1 MQPIYDLVALGEAM
15 VEFNQIPQ
23 GDGRMYLQGFGGDT
37 SNTTIAAA
45 RQGARCAYISLLG
58 NDALGDMCLELWR
71 TEGVD
76 VSAVGLREDAPTGVY
91 FVRHDCHGHHFSYL
105 RRGSA
110 ASRITPDDLAPTLIG
125 QTRYVHVTGI
135 SQAISTSA
143 RDTVAAAISMARAHQ
158 ARVSYDPN
166 LRFALWSLEEAKPTI
181 IDTIALADEFL
192 PGQEELA
199 KLSGL
204 EDPHAL
210 VKWAH
215 RQGARVVVLKMGVRG
230 CLASDG
236 QQVQKIDAFKVN
248 ALDATGAGDCFN
260 GAYLARRA
268 RGEDVFASARWA
280 VASAALSTQGYG
292 AVAPLPTQAQVA
304 DFLATG
310 VTPTRRHL

>member
-1 MQPIYDLVALGEAM
+1 MNQHYDVVALGEAM

-45 RQGARCAYISLLG
+45 RQGARCAYVSLVG
-58 NDALGDMCLELWR
+58 NDALGDMCLALWK

-76 VSAVGLREDAPTGVY
+76 VSAVQVRDDAPTGVY
-91 FVRHDCHGHHFSYL
+91 FVRHDADGHHFSYL

-110 ASRITPDDLAPTLIG
+110 ASRIQPGDLPPELIG
-125 QTRYVHVTGI
+125 NTQYLHVTGI
-135 SQAISTSA
+135 SQAISSSA
-143 RDTVAAAISMARAHQ
+143 LQTVGAAINMARAAG

-166 LRFALWSLEEAKPTI
+166 LRFALWSLEDARPTVI
-181 IDTIALADEFL
+181 QTIASTDEFL

-204 EDPHAL
+204 QAPEDL
-210 VKWAH
+210 VAWAH
-215 RQGARVVVLKMGVRG
+215 QQGAKVVVMKMGVQG
-230 CLASDG
+230 ALASDG
-236 QQVQKIDAFKVN
+236 RTMQKIAAFPVKAV
-248 ALDATGAGDCFN
+248 DATGAGDCFN

-268 RGEDVFASARWA
+268 RGEDVFTSARWA

-292 AVAPLPTQAQVA
+292 AVAPLPTEARVA
-304 DFLATG
+304 EFLNAAKSTAA
-310 VTPTRRHL
+310 